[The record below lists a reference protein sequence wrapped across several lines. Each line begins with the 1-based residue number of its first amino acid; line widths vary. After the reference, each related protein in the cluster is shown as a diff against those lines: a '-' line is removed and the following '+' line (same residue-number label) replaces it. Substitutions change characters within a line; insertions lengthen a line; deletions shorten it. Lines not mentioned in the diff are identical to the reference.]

1 MFSVSHLHPLL
12 VHFPIALIIAGFF
25 LEIFH
30 LIFKKEKCL
39 SRGAYYLLLLGS
51 LGAIA
56 AYLAGEFF
64 TNDFAGVAGEVQE
77 IHELFA
83 SITLGTVILTL
94 LIRLYLMIKKKEET
108 SLRWVYFALYALSAI
123 FVGITG
129 FYGGTLVFSYMIGI

>member
-1 MFSVSHLHPLL
+1 MFSVSHLHPML
-12 VHFPIALIIAGFF
+12 VHFPIALIIAGFA

-30 LIFKKEKCL
+30 LVIKKEQCL
-39 SRGAYYLLLLGS
+39 SRAGFYLLILGS

-64 TNDFAGVAGEVQE
+64 TNDFAGAAGGIQE

-83 SITLGTVILTL
+83 SLTLGTVILTL
-94 LIRLYLMIKKKEET
+94 LVRLYLMIKKKEET

>member
-1 MFSVSHLHPLL
+1 MFSVSHLHPML
-12 VHFPIALIIAGFF
+12 VHFPIALIIAGFS

-30 LIFKKEKCL
+30 LIIKKEQCL
-39 SRGAYYLLLLGS
+39 TRAGFYLLLLGS

-64 TNDFAGVAGEVQE
+64 TNDMAGAAGKIQE

-83 SITLGTVILTL
+83 SLTLGTVILTL
-94 LIRLYLMIKKKEET
+94 LVRLYLMVKKKEET
-108 SLRWVYFALYALSAI
+108 KLKWVYFGLYALSAT

-129 FYGGTLVFSYMIGI
+129 FYGGTLVFNYMIGI

>member
-1 MFSVSHLHPLL
+1 MFSVSHLHPML
-12 VHFPIALIIAGFF
+12 VHFPIALIIAGFA
-25 LEIFH
+25 LEVFH
-30 LIFKKEKCL
+30 LIIKKEQCL
-39 SRGAYYLLLLGS
+39 SRAGFYLLILGT
-51 LGAIA
+51 LGAIV

-64 TNDFAGVAGEVQE
+64 TNDLAGAAGGIQE
-77 IHELFA
+77 THELFA

-94 LIRLYLMIKKKEET
+94 LVRLYLMIKKKEET